1 MNPAP
6 SRTFTPRQQLPV
18 WIGIA
23 AVILLAYWLCLR
35 YWFPGY
41 FAPVS
46 AFDSDF
52 YDYASLRNKTLTHI
66 LRYPRP
72 AAYFM
77 MKVLGLGGLTW
88 EMADGIAMA
97 LANIWLSIFLVRLFS
112 RCSLYG
118 MALAASLYSF
128 LIFAHPDF
136 YFEHRHDL
144 PAQASYLF
152 AILSL
157 ICWNLYLAGRRV
169 WLLATVAAT
178 VLFVFCKETYFI
190 SSLCV
195 ACGFAVADR
204 KNWRKHAGYIL
215 FLIALEASSFLW
227 NAHLKGPFIN
237 TSAGLHD
244 PYRID
249 VSPAVLAN
257 TTWFYLSHF
266 LNPFLIA
273 LLGWLL
279 FLLRKDARLL
289 TLAIA
294 FFLAGLAALA
304 PHAILPNHLLEEY
317 AWVGVPLILAPVLL
331 TGGKLLP
338 FRWDGAVLVLLTVL
352 VLWAPT
358 GYRSHYQTDELTFGV
373 RQDEIGRNLA
383 RSVRQLHAIPEGSR
397 VLVAGLDATYIPF
410 FMEDFMLT
418 EFGEH
423 ISWTLL
429 TGPGLPPRKNNRVTR
444 IINVP
449 EAQLDSYDELV
460 SYDSDGELEGIRKV
474 QSIPA
479 SQRQR
484 PELLV
489 PELRPLALLSNRFSN
504 EDYRKFLAASVCLDW
519 GLWDE
524 AKRYLDA
531 AAADGAATDP
541 TYRQLTARL
550 NDGLRDWKATAAS
563 ALHFTANPLKIMDE
577 DGSGLGVTELVWTI
591 SPPRSCEVHIGAPDG
606 KLFAIAS
613 TSGSSK
619 TEKWVK
625 NEMTFFLQDVSG
637 GKSLTKEN
645 TLAQVTVWVLPR
657 QGR

>member
-1 MNPAP
+1 M
-6 SRTFTPRQQLPV
+6 RKQIPV
-18 WIGIA
+18 WIAIA

-41 FAPVS
+41 YAPVS

-52 YDYASLRNKTLTHI
+52 YDYASLRDKTLTQV

-88 EMADGIAMA
+88 EMADGIVMA
-97 LANIWLSIFLVRLFS
+97 LANIWLTVFLVRQVS
-112 RCSLYG
+112 RCSLYLL
-118 MALAASLYSF
+118 ALATSLYCF

-152 AILSL
+152 AVLSL
-157 ICWNLYLAGRRV
+157 ICWNRFLASRGL
-169 WLLATVAAT
+169 WLLAALSAA
-178 VLFVFCKETYFI
+178 VLFVFSKETYFI
-190 SSLCV
+190 SFLCV
-195 ACGFAVADR
+195 ACGIAFTDR
-204 KNWRKHAGYIL
+204 KNWKKHAGYIA
-215 FLIALEASSFLW
+215 FLVVLEGVSFLW
-227 NAHLKGPFIN
+227 NAHLKGPFVN
-237 TSAGLHD
+237 TNAGLHD

-266 LNPFLIA
+266 LNPFLI
-273 LLGWLL
+273 LLVVWLL
-279 FLLRKDARLL
+279 FLLRKDSRLL
-289 TLAIA
+289 TLAVA
-294 FFLAGLAALA
+294 FVLAGLAALA

-317 AWVGVPLILAPVLL
+317 AWVGVPLLLVPILLI
-331 TGGKLLP
+331 GGQLWP
-338 FRWDGAVLVLLTVL
+338 FRWEGAVLVLMAIL
-352 VLWAPT
+352 VLSVPG

-373 RQDEIGRNLA
+373 RQDELGRHIA

-429 TGPGLPPRKNNRVTR
+429 TGPGIPPRKNNRVTR

-460 SYDSDGELEGIRKV
+460 SYDADGELESIRKV
-474 QSIPA
+474 KSIPA

-489 PELRPLALLSNRFSN
+489 PELRPLAQLSNRFSR
-504 EDYRKFLAASVCLDW
+504 ESYRKYLAASVCLDW

-524 AKRYLDA
+524 AQRYLDA
-531 AAADGAATDP
+531 AAAAGGANDP

-550 NDGLRDWKATAAS
+550 NDGLRDWKVTPAA
-563 ALHFTANPLKIMDE
+563 AFTLTANPSKIVDR
-577 DGSGLGVTELVWTI
+577 DGSGLGATELVWTI
-591 SPPRSCEVHIGAPDG
+591 SPPRNCEVHIGAPDG

-613 TSGSSK
+613 TSGGSK

-625 NEMTFFLQDVSG
+625 NGMTFYLQDVSG
-637 GKSLTKEN
+637 GKSLTREN
-645 TLAQVTVWVLPR
+645 TLDQVTVEVSPP
-657 QGR
+657 